1 MEIRARYITIG
12 LFTLGVIAGAFLF
25 VFWLYNANGLTPRD
39 TYRVR
44 FHGSVAGLFSGSG
57 VAFNGLHVGE
67 VSNIALDPAD
77 PAAVTVTIGVAPGT
91 PVRADTRAALDFQG
105 LTGSATVALS
115 GGTANAQPLGL
126 AGDGPPLLKA
136 DDAASKSVTES
147 ARQVMQKLDVALQEN
162 SEPMKITLNN
172 LKTFTDA
179 LSRNSDRI
187 DGILSGLERMTGGA
201 NKKVSG
207 LVVNLP
213 APRDFKPFAQLPAG
227 QLSIPEPTALSSIDT
242 DKVMLDPNA
251 GPDAAPG
258 QWADVLTKLVQARLV
273 QSFENAGLIGSVLR
287 GSDAASSDYQLQM
300 DIRGLH
306 MVGTAPGLS
315 AEIEVAA
322 KLLDNKGKIIG
333 GRIFKKT
340 TAVAAT
346 DPKSAVAGLDAVFA
360 GTAAELV
367 NWAVPALAALPPKA
381 ADAAPA
387 Q

>member
-12 LFTLGVIAGAFLF
+12 LFTLGVIAGGFLF
-25 VFWLYNANGLTPRD
+25 VFWLYNSNGLTQRD
-39 TYRVR
+39 TFRVR
-44 FHGSVAGLFSGSG
+44 FHGSVAGLFNGSG
-57 VAFNGLHVGE
+57 VTFNGLHVGE
-67 VSNIALDPAD
+67 VANVALDPAD

-105 LTGSATVALS
+105 LTGAATVALS
-115 GGTANAQPLGL
+115 GGSATAERLGL
-126 AGDGPPLLKA
+126 AADGPPLLTA
-136 DDAASKSVTES
+136 DDAASKSVTEA

-201 NKKVSG
+201 NKKVNG

-213 APRDFKPFAQLPAG
+213 APHDFKPLALVPASQLA
-227 QLSIPEPTALSSIDT
+227 IPEPTALGSIDT
-242 DKVMLDPNA
+242 DKVVLDPTA
-251 GPDAAPG
+251 GPDAPPA

-273 QSFENAGLIGSVLR
+273 QSFENAGLIGAVLR
-287 GSDAASSDYQLQM
+287 GTEGAAADFQLQT
-300 DIRGLH
+300 DIRTLR
-306 MVGTAPGLS
+306 VSGTPPALT

-322 KLLDNKGKIIG
+322 KLLDSKGRIVG
-333 GRIFKKT
+333 GRIFKKSLPVA
-340 TAVAAT
+340 TA
-346 DPKSAVAGLDAVFA
+346 DPKDSAAALDAVFGGA
-360 GTAAELV
+360 AAELV
-367 NWAVPALAALPPKA
+367 NWAIPTLALQPPKSA
-381 ADAAPA
+381 EAAPA